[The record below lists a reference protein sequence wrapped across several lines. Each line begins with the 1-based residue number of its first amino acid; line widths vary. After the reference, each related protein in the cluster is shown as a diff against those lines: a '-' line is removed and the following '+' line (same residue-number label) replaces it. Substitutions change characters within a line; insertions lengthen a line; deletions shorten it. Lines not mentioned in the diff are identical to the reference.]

1 MAVLV
6 DEDNLKGGPGR
17 KQGVKVVEAINYMRN
32 GKVAVLVENNSEQ
45 TVQLGPS
52 YVLAEAHPM
61 VEPEVDWA
69 RGHYS
74 IDQVCFILQ
83 QGKEAEGREAWPTD
97 EELKSRGPNSWW
109 DPCKGMIESQRMV

>member
-61 VEPEVDWA
+61 IEPEIDWA

-83 QGKEAEGREAWPTD
+83 QQQEAEGSEAWPTD